1 MHIYIYMYIY
11 MYICRNIYICIYIY
25 VYIYICIYIYV
36 YIYVYMCMYIYICV
50 CFMRVYVYVYIY
62 IYMCVC
68 LHGSTILYHMSRFCK
83 ISQFSRRSIPSQRR
97 HIRFPENAA
106 AKSLALRK
114 TSGRNRGPPVE
125 KLSLWSLTTQ

>member
-1 MHIYIYMYIY
+1 MYIYVYMCICIYVYMKICKYVYMYIY
-11 MYICRNIYICIYIY
+11 MYIC
-25 VYIYICIYIYV
+25 V
-36 YIYVYMCMYIYICV
+36 YIYVYMYIYIYVCV
-50 CFMRVYVYVYIY
+50 LCVYMYTCIY

-83 ISQFSRRSIPSQRR
+83 ISQFSRRSIPLQRR